1 MIILLVSLYFTPVDM
16 DNGTPTNVAR
26 NFNTIAECEQYK
38 KQITPSLNHA
48 LEEGL
53 IGYAAT
59 CQPK

>member
-1 MIILLVSLYFTPVDM
+1 MEND
-16 DNGTPTNVAR
+16 TPTKVAR
-26 NFNTIAECEQYK
+26 DFNSTAECEQYK
-38 KQITPSLNHA
+38 AEITPALNHA